1 MFLRLDRVSRSII
14 PGNSLG
20 PLQQH
25 LHSLSTSSQ
34 FQVISSVRSY
44 RGSECSAREMLDTV
58 FNVFDRNLDVMGSV
72 VTKILDVFED
82 NEEKMTQLLAAWN
95 GIKVEVNS
103 ILFSALHKLI
113 WSQRNKVNS
122 LLSLQWHPAHKPDG
136 LVLPV
141 GAL

>member
-1 MFLRLDRVSRSII
+1 MFLHLDRVSRSIV

-25 LHSLSTSSQ
+25 LHSLNTSSQ

-58 FNVFDRNLDVMGSV
+58 YNVFDRNLDVMSSV

-82 NEEKMTQLLAAWN
+82 NEEKKTQLLAAWN
-95 GIKVEVNS
+95 GIKVEVN
-103 ILFSALHKLI
+103 IITFSTLHELI
-113 WSQRNKVNS
+113 WPQRNKINS
-122 LLSLQWHPAHKPDG
+122 LLSLQWHPAHRPDG
-136 LVLPV
+136 LALPV
-141 GAL
+141 AAL